1 MTKFNLFYIN
11 YSLWNDAFSSPLMIK
26 SNHAPH
32 AVLEI
37 ITKTFAKP
45 SDGKVP
51 LTSTIPEVI

>member
-1 MTKFNLFYIN
+1 
-11 YSLWNDAFSSPLMIK
+11 MIK

-32 AVLEI
+32 VVWET

-51 LTSTIPEVI
+51 LISTIPEVI

>member
-32 AVLEI
+32 VVLEI

-45 SDGKVP
+45 RDGKVP
-51 LTSTIPEVI
+51 LTSTTPEVI